1 MADKSTFDCVG
12 SNDVCNSLN
21 HIHIW
26 AERPYRF
33 ASFFGKQNKVIIFCH
48 STVKVRE
55 KDGKN
60 HKKFMP
66 MFSSPTHILPAPQS
80 FHMKQTENMMFV
92 CALVQKKTNKNLISF
107 VSFNECKCVHMFVR
121 LCLLPLK

>member
-48 STVKVRE
+48 STVKMRE

-60 HKKFMP
+60 HKKIYAHVLIAD
-66 MFSSPTHILPAPQS
+66 THFTRTAIIS
-80 FHMKQTENMMFV
+80 HETNRKYDV
-92 CALVQKKTNKNLISF
+92 CVCSRAKKD
-107 VSFNECKCVHMFVR
+107 
-121 LCLLPLK
+121 